1 MNMFLKLFKGPIKAM
16 LLTEM
21 TSQKQQ
27 VIKIVNEKID
37 LPKLTED
44 EEVKLLTSICDAVE
58 EAILI
63 IIDKSL

>member
-1 MNMFLKLFKGPIKAM
+1 M